1 MCRSNHRSQYT
12 SICTLPCLLLPSTYA
27 MSAVSKPFYNINIT
41 IYQYLRPCNLL
52 HFWKLKSQKYS
63 IFMKHWWCQIHHT
76 GSHSCRAHCPFR
88 SLDTG
93 YPHPEQYLQAN
104 VGVMEWVCQLHVSWT
119 LLDYNLT
126 IYSYAFYT
134 GLQFS
139 KQHWI
144 LILTFYLNLDHGWA
158 QNRGIM
164 LKQFKNRVDC
174 TLQQPHTRT
183 PFRPNRTSEM

>member
-27 MSAVSKPFYNINIT
+27 MSAVSKPFYINIWDHVICST
-41 IYQYLRPCNLL
+41 FGNWNHRNIQFLWSTDGVR
-52 HFWKLKSQKYS
+52 S
-63 IFMKHWWCQIHHT
+63 IT
-76 GSHSCRAHCPFR
+76 RGHSCRAQCP

-93 YPHPEQYLQAN
+93 YSHPEQYLQAN

-183 PFRPNRTSEM
+183 PFRPNRTSQM